1 MARIYLYPGSGD
13 GSGARFTPA
22 GVAEL
27 SASFRPVSELDQF
40 SSERE
45 ADGLILRAAESQ
57 DRRLV
62 RTIAYQSDPLSTI
75 SRSAT
80 EWWERFTVANTG
92 SYDPSLHRDVIT
104 GELTVDQG
112 SISPTGSVS
121 SFVRYGAL
129 TADGAPLV
137 PSFAVEG
144 VNWSAADLLAAR
156 SADLHSFLTSGND
169 VVVGSSLN
177 DQINVGPG
185 LNNLY
190 GAEGSDY
197 FLLTVGRPGVWMSH
211 KTKDRGVLIGQR
223 SGSSR
228 KRFLYDADLNIVRD
242 FQPGDDILALA
253 SKPSSF
259 TYVDDKLGTLVFTSA
274 SKRNLVAIVE
284 GARGL
289 DAFDFQQI

>member
-1 MARIYLYPGSGD
+1 MARIYLYPASGD

-57 DRRLV
+57 DRRFV
-62 RTIAYQSDPLSTI
+62 RTIAYQPDPLSTI

-80 EWWERFTVANTG
+80 EWWEQFTVVNTG
-92 SYDPSLHRDVIT
+92 SNNPFLQRDVIT
-104 GELTVDQG
+104 GELIVDHG
-112 SISPTGSVS
+112 SLSPTGSVS
-121 SFVRYGAL
+121 LFVRYGGL
-129 TADGAPLV
+129 TGDGASLV
-137 PSFAVEG
+137 PSFAAEG
-144 VNWSAADLLAAR
+144 INWSAADLLAAR
-156 SADLHSFLTSGND
+156 SADLHSFLTSGDD

-177 DQINVGPG
+177 DQINAGPG

-190 GAEGSDY
+190 GAEGSDL
-197 FLLTVGRPGVWMSH
+197 FLLTAGRSGVWMSR
-211 KTKDRGVLIGQR
+211 KSKDRGLLIGQR
-223 SGSSR
+223 TGSR

-242 FQPGDDILALA
+242 FQRGEDILALA

-259 TYVDDKLGTLVFTSA
+259 TYVDDKLGTLVFASA

-289 DAFDFQQI
+289 DASDFQQI